1 MALQAAILVVNMLRP
16 LRDRAVAIRLTA
28 ANKTAEAVVLEQVAC
43 LFIRAV
49 AIGQLR
55 QLSFSV
61 VGISNISTTS
71 ILFPYQSVKFVV
83 EVGNGI
89 IVAVGGG
96 FQIAAGAGVFTSV
109 VIIRVGRKRPIADL
123 GCGGLAPF
131 VVGKELPQYFSYTF

>member
-1 MALQAAILVVNMLRP
+1 MLVINMLRP
-16 LRDRAVAIRLTA
+16 LRDRAGAVCFA
-28 ANKTAEAVVLEQVAC
+28 AADKTAEAVVLEQVAC

-55 QLSFSV
+55 QLAFSV

-109 VIIRVGRKRPIADL
+109 VIIRVGREGPAAFRNSIRKKPPASRF
-123 GCGGLAPF
+123 F
-131 VVGKELPQYFSYTF
+131 VIQRTSLLTK